1 MHSNIDKFTMD
12 SCIFISNNIQY
23 VTGQKERN
31 NLQAFSDVDLNVF
44 CPTLCTRSKPGS
56 HHQMNFI
63 VNLQKASDELPGNTH
78 VDMGS
83 MMTKE
88 DFLANS

>member
-44 CPTLCTRSKPGS
+44 AQHFVPG
-56 HHQMNFI
+56 
-63 VNLQKASDELPGNTH
+63 VNLEAI
-78 VDMGS
+78 
-83 MMTKE
+83 TK
-88 DFLANS
+88 